1 MKRMLCI
8 FLLCSFS
15 AIAAPNDP
23 AALIDQELTKL
34 IALYTDGLASNDARS
49 RHVTFGS
56 LFDDPK
62 RQDAVAFFSLQGVS
76 LSNVHQEYIAI
87 FAKGQGRDLSGAKG
101 PTERPYHL
109 VATAMVG
116 SRGSRSLDWKTARIT
131 KGQIVVQGKRWAQ
144 ADAQC
149 CPTKPIVVTF
159 SIAASLEDDLMPES
173 YPVLRESETP

>member
-8 FLLCSFS
+8 FLLYSLS

-23 AALIDQELTKL
+23 GALIDQELTRL
-34 IALYTDGLASNDARS
+34 IALYTDGLASDDARL

-56 LFDDPK
+56 IFDDNE

-101 PTERPYHL
+101 PKERPYHL
-109 VATAMVG
+109 VATALVG

-131 KGQIVVQGKRWAQ
+131 QGRIVVQGKRWAES
-144 ADAQC
+144 DAQC

-159 SIAASLEDDLMPES
+159 SISAGLEDRLMPES
-173 YPVLRESETP
+173 YPVLRETEMP